1 MENNEIEYVF
11 EKGNDPA
18 IYIDMSVFSD
28 EKDFEPSELTEK
40 LRIQPT
46 ATWHKGDTIR
56 QNLYRKETCWHL
68 KTKRMITFDF
78 NDVFVELM
86 AVLNG
91 KVDILQDY
99 VEENNLCV
107 KIYPVIVISDTMPS
121 IIIGPEIQKILL
133 SLNATLEFDMY
144 FA

>member
-11 EKGNDPA
+11 EKGSDPE
-18 IYIDMSVFSD
+18 IYIDMLVFSE

-40 LRIQPT
+40 LQIQPT

-56 QNLYRKETCWHL
+56 QNLYCKETCWRL
-68 KTKRMITFDF
+68 KTRHVITYDF
-78 NDVFVELM
+78 NNVFIELM
-86 AVLNG
+86 TILNG
-91 KVDILQDY
+91 KVDILRNY
-99 VEENNLCV
+99 VEKNNLCV

-121 IIIGPEIQKILL
+121 IIIDPEIQKILL